1 MTRNSKLRTRRH
13 RQTGVAL
20 LEVLVSI
27 LLFSLGVLGLIGLQ
41 ARAISLSVDAEDR
54 NRASLIANEI
64 ATTMW
69 ISKSATVATGP
80 GSDWEARVKNQSKG
94 GLPNGE
100 VSVTPVAGITN
111 SADVLI
117 QWKAP
122 QRRESEAKSQLK
134 TRVTLPP
141 T

>member
-1 MTRNSKLRTRRH
+1 MTRNSKLRTLQR

-54 NRASLIANEI
+54 NRAALIANEI

-69 ISKSATVATGP
+69 ISKSVTVATGA
-80 GSDWEARVKNQSKG
+80 GSDWEARVKDQSKG

-100 VSVTPVAGITN
+100 VSVTAVAGITN

-117 QWKAP
+117 KWKAP
-122 QRRESEAKSQLK
+122 QRRDSEAKSQLK